1 MTDPQTLVLDAS
13 ALIAYARNEPGVDVV
28 AARLRSGS
36 RIVVSAVNWAEAIGK
51 LREYRMTPTILRQAL
66 AAVDAEVVPFSQAD
80 ADRVGELTPS
90 LRPQGLSLGD
100 RACLALAISLDGSAL
115 TADRTW
121 SDLELVGM
129 TVEMIR

>member
-1 MTDPQTLVLDAS
+1 MTEPQTLVLDAS
-13 ALIAYARNEPGVDVV
+13 ALNAYARNEPGVDVV

-51 LREYRMTPTILRQAL
+51 LHEYRMTPTILRQAL
-66 AAVDAEVVPFSQAD
+66 AAADAEVVPFAETD
-80 ADRVGELTPS
+80 ADRVGELTLS
-90 LRPQGLSLGD
+90 LRPLGLSLGD

-121 SDLELVGM
+121 SDLDLVGM